1 MGCLQILSLV
11 LYRWSWLRLL
21 EYFLMVSQEPKR
33 RPLWMLGEL
42 LPQIFWKT
50 TGTGGSLGKKTTSC
64 QHLRSPLV
72 RPDIFIPIWGGES
85 IIIDTT
91 KGGSVLNTRS
101 RTLSYSQS
109 ASKAQE
115 TFTTSNLDGDFGAM
129 TTSFVCKHPMMYKYI
144 PIYIYVY
151 NQLLSYLLFCREIW
165 IFEHGIAGLQCTI
178 WSMLKLPISLALN
191 PSRDVWDRD
200 VQNNCKNKIW

>member
-1 MGCLQILSLV
+1 M

-129 TTSFVCKHPMMYKYI
+129 TTSFVCKHAMMYKYI
-144 PIYIYVY
+144 PIYICL
-151 NQLLSYLLFCREIW
+151 QS
-165 IFEHGIAGLQCTI
+165 IALISIILQ
-178 WSMLKLPISLALN
+178 
-191 PSRDVWDRD
+191 RDLD
-200 VQNNCKNKIW
+200 I